1 MRMNKRIIPFI
12 LSLLF
17 CAFAAYAQPSND
29 ECELAIFLGEI
40 EEFCSE
46 DGDFTTFGATASPET
61 LASCWFTDHEHDV
74 WFSFRPTSPAI
85 FVQLFGK
92 LAAADTNIPN
102 PSLAIYQGPCNN
114 LTELACGS
122 VAGAGTDIV
131 ELSVSQ
137 LTIGAIYY
145 LRVDARE
152 SAEGDFRLCL
162 RSFVPTPTP
171 ESDCPDAV
179 VLCDKTGFNV
189 PNLNNI
195 GNLTNELTGPC
206 VFGDQDQEQA
216 SVWYVWTCETS
227 GTLEFTLTPNNPNG
241 AEEDLDFVVYEFP
254 GGLDDCDNR
263 IPLRCM
269 LSGESEGNAVNQNS
283 PCWGPTGL
291 AAGETDISE
300 LAGCQ
305 SGDNNFVAPIDM
317 VAGTSYGLIVNNFSE
332 SSFGFE
338 IEFGGTGT
346 FLGPAVDFDI
356 VALDN
361 FECDKS
367 VIITDDSDGITDE
380 IVDWSWTFGVGADP
394 PSANGEGPHEVL
406 YSTFGEKFVSLTITT
421 DRGCTVNEIIP
432 QFIEPCCKDTS
443 TLAALAFGND
453 VLCAGEL
460 GSILGDGTGGVE
472 FYEYSLD
479 GVNFQPSPFFPDQVP
494 GSYMLFVQDRK
505 GCIAD
510 TTVLIDQPPPLI
522 VDILTED
529 LTIDLGQDTF
539 LTATFTPPDANVTI
553 TWDPTIGLSCT
564 DCLDPDVTPPGTT
577 TYTITVEDPN
587 GCISRDVV
595 TITTEIVRP
604 YYAPTVFTPEDV
616 NGQNTRFNIGFG
628 PQIRSLNK
636 LRVYD
641 RWGNLM
647 YEGTDL
653 AINDFSQGWD
663 GRFRGQDV
671 VSGVYTWIGEA
682 EFIDDEILFLT
693 GSVTVLR

>member
-1 MRMNKRIIPFI
+1 MNNRITAIIFGF
-12 LSLLF
+12 LLCSF
-17 CAFAAYAQPSND
+17 AAFAQPAND
-29 ECELAIFLGEI
+29 ECDRATFLGSI

-46 DGDFTTFGATASPET
+46 ISEYTTVGATQSPEVGPT
-61 LASCWFTDHEHDV
+61 CWFTDHEHDV

-85 FVQLFGK
+85 YVQLFGK
-92 LAAADTNIPN
+92 FSAADNNITN

-114 LTELACGS
+114 LVQLACGS

-131 ELSVSQ
+131 ELSASQ
-137 LTIGAIYY
+137 LTIGETYY
-145 LRVDARE
+145 LRVDGRE
-152 SAEGDFRLCL
+152 SVEGEFHLCL

-179 VLCDKTGFNV
+179 VLCDKTGFNIE
-189 PNLNNI
+189 NLNNV

-216 SVWYVWTCETS
+216 SVWYVWTCEMS

-241 AEEDLDFVVYEFP
+241 AEEDLDFVVYELP

-269 LSGESEGNAVNQNS
+269 LSGESAGNAVNQNS

-291 AAGETDISE
+291 QAGETDISE
-300 LAGCQ
+300 SAGCQ

-317 VAGTSYGLIVNNFSE
+317 IAGRSYGLIVNNFSE
-332 SSFGFE
+332 SGFGFG
-338 IEFGGTGT
+338 IEFGGSGT
-346 FLGPAVDFDI
+346 FQGPIVDF
-356 VALDN
+356 VVEALDN

-367 VIITDDSDGITDE
+367 VIITSTAEGITDE
-380 IVDWSWTFGVGADP
+380 IVDYSWTFGVGAIP
-394 PSANGEGPHEVL
+394 PNANTEGPHEVL
-406 YSTFGEKFVSLTITT
+406 YESFGEKFISLTVTT
-421 DRGCTVNEIIP
+421 ERGCTVNEIIP

-443 TLAALAFGND
+443 TLAALAVGND
-453 VLCAGEL
+453 VLCAGDL
-460 GSILGDGTGGVE
+460 GSIVGDGVSGVP

-479 GVNFQPSPFFPDQVP
+479 GISFQPSPFFPDQVP

-510 TTVLIDQPPPLI
+510 TTVLIDMPPPLI

-539 LTATFTPPDANVTI
+539 LTATYSPPDANVTI

-564 DCLDPDVTPPGTT
+564 DCLNPDVTPPGTT

-587 GCISRDVV
+587 GCISRDQV

-604 YYAPTVFTPEDV
+604 YYAPTVFTPED
-616 NGQNTRFNIGFG
+616 NTGQNTRFNIGFG

-653 AINDFSQGWD
+653 PINDFSQGWD
-663 GRFRGQDV
+663 GRFQGQHV

-682 EFIDDEILFLT
+682 EFIDDETLFLT
-693 GSVTVLR
+693 GSITVLR